1 MLNIYKYF
9 NIMRE
14 RSDIDL
20 LRAYTAGET
29 MAFDVLYS
37 RYQQRLYNYVFS
49 MVKECDLT
57 ADIVQETFIKAH
69 TTLRAGMYNDEGK
82 FVQWLMRIAHNLV
95 IDYYRKSQ
103 KMKLVHSNEDND
115 IFDLIDNFDESTEN
129 VIIKKQI
136 HKDVRMLVKQLP
148 DEQRRVLVMRHYAD
162 MSFKEIAQRTGVS
175 INTALGRMRYAL
187 INMRKMAEEKSVV
200 LTL

>member
-49 MVKECDLT
+49 MVKESDLT
-57 ADIVQETFIKAH
+57 ADIVQETFI
-69 TTLRAGMYNDEGK
+69 LWSL
-82 FVQWLMRIAHNLV
+82 FI
-95 IDYYRKSQ
+95 
-103 KMKLVHSNEDND
+103 
-115 IFDLIDNFDESTEN
+115 NF
-129 VIIKKQI
+129 
-136 HKDVRMLVKQLP
+136 
-148 DEQRRVLVMRHYAD
+148 
-162 MSFKEIAQRTGVS
+162 
-175 INTALGRMRYAL
+175 
-187 INMRKMAEEKSVV
+187 
-200 LTL
+200 